1 MGLELGKNKGNHGG
15 CVNTQQDVVSTEAQ
29 GLRCWARSHVREASS
44 GEVTYGGRDKHKLS
58 QNSVMIVA
66 VSGESATSCKA
77 YGLVVSKGQ
86 ESKLQD
92 GILWVC

>member
-1 MGLELGKNKGNHGG
+1 MS
-15 CVNTQQDVVSTEAQ
+15 TQQDVVSTEAQ
-29 GLRCWARSHVREASS
+29 GPRCWALSLVKEASS
-44 GEVTYGGRDKHKLS
+44 GEVTYGGRDGHKLS

-66 VSGESATSCKA
+66 VSGESATSSEA